1 MPYFDYSAT
10 TPLDPKVAQEW
21 LDTENQF
28 FANANSSHA
37 LGRLAASKNQES
49 LEKIASLLKIFPDEF
64 ILTASAVESN
74 NLAIKGLALKYPD
87 KKHILSSKL
96 EHASVIAALAC
107 LGDTYTI
114 DWMPL
119 DTEGRYDVSRLALL
133 LKEDTLVVSLVAVD
147 SETGI
152 RQPVEEIA
160 HLCREKGITFHCDAT
175 QALGKT
181 HLDLSDMD
189 LVSLS
194 AHKLYGPKG
203 SAGLIKKR
211 SVKIVPLFH
220 GGHSI
225 TPYRSSTPA
234 TALLAAL
241 AKALELQFEAFDER
255 HQRVKILNASITKE
269 LASIP
274 NVRINSNAHSIPH
287 ILNISILNSVPEEGI
302 QLFSNRGIYLSS
314 KSACSG
320 QEEFSA
326 SVFAVTGD
334 QQRAISSYRI
344 SLSHLTSDQEID
356 VLIQAIKEIAQACM
370 SL

>member
-10 TPLDPKVAQEW
+10 TPLDPKVAQAW

-37 LGRLAASKNQES
+37 LGKLAAAKNQES

-74 NLAIKGLALKYPD
+74 NLAIKGLALKYPS
-87 KKHILSSKL
+87 KKHIISSKL
-96 EHASVIAALAC
+96 EHASVIATLAS
-107 LGDTYTI
+107 LGDDYTL

-119 DTEGRYDVSRLALL
+119 DDYGRYDVSRLASL

-160 HLCREKGITFHCDAT
+160 HLCREKGIYFHCDAT
-175 QALGKT
+175 QAIGKT
-181 HLDLSDMD
+181 PLDLSEMD

-203 SAGLIKKR
+203 AAGLIKKR

-225 TPYRSSTPA
+225 TPYRASTPA

-241 AKALELQFEAFDER
+241 AKALELQFQAFDER
-255 HQRVKILNASITKE
+255 FERVKSLSTSLQNE
-269 LASIP
+269 LIHIP
-274 NVRINSNAHSIPH
+274 NVQINSNAFSIPH
-287 ILNISILNSVPEEGI
+287 ILNISILNTVPEEGI
-302 QLFSNRGIYLSS
+302 QLFSNHGIYLSS

-326 SVFAVTGD
+326 SVFAVTHD
-334 QQRAISSYRI
+334 HQRAISSYRI
-344 SLSHLTSDQEID
+344 SLSHLTTQDEISE
-356 VLIQAIKEIAQACM
+356 LIHVIKELA
-370 SL
+370 

>member
-37 LGRLAASKNQES
+37 LGKLAASKNQES

-74 NLAIKGLALKYPD
+74 NLAIKGLALKYPS
-87 KKHILSSKL
+87 KKHIISSKL
-96 EHASVIAALAC
+96 EHASVIAALAS
-107 LGDTYTI
+107 LGDDYTL

-119 DTEGRYDVSRLALL
+119 DEVGRYDVSSLNSL
-133 LKEDTLVVSLVAVD
+133 LKEDTLMVSLVAVD

-160 HLCREKGITFHCDAT
+160 HLCHKRGIYFHCDAT
-175 QALGKT
+175 QAIGKT
-181 HLDLSDMD
+181 RLDLSEMD

-194 AHKLYGPKG
+194 AHKIYGPKG
-203 SAGLIKKR
+203 AAGLIKKR
-211 SVKIVPLFH
+211 SVNIVPLFH

-225 TPYRSSTPA
+225 TPYRASTPA
-234 TALLAAL
+234 TALLASL
-241 AKALELQFEAFDER
+241 AKALELQFEAFDQR
-255 HQRVKILNASITKE
+255 YQRVKVINESLRNE
-269 LASIP
+269 LIHIP
-274 NVRINSNAHSIPH
+274 NVRINSNEYSIPH
-287 ILNISILNSVPEEGI
+287 ILNISILDTIPEKGI
-302 QLFSNRGIYLSS
+302 QTFSNRGIYLSS

-320 QEEFSA
+320 QAEFSA
-326 SVFAVTGD
+326 SVFAVTQD

-344 SLSHLTSDQEID
+344 SLSHLTTQEEIIE
-356 VLIQAIKEIAQACM
+356 LIHVIKE
-370 SL
+370 LT